1 MYCKDILKEKKC
13 STKKF
18 FVFSTSLFSVLLKS
32 AHHFEELTKSLVL
45 PFDENKL
52 KGIVQWDWGERKK
65 NIIMIVQGIAGLA
78 LQYLPPLQR
87 SQVGSIA
94 VSYSILFK
102 QHFHIKI
109 YRTEDCGIIGYMTE
123 PIPSMI
129 PEIIFILYIAL

>member
-1 MYCKDILKEKKC
+1 
-13 STKKF
+13 
-18 FVFSTSLFSVLLKS
+18 
-32 AHHFEELTKSLVL
+32 
-45 PFDENKL
+45 
-52 KGIVQWDWGERKK
+52 
-65 NIIMIVQGIAGLA
+65 MIVQGIAGLA
-78 LQYLPPLQR
+78 LQYLPPL
-87 SQVGSIA
+87 QVGSIA